1 MDDAELLLA
10 LDGAL
15 AGKTHRRIAIDL
27 YGAAEVDANWYE
39 DGSLRSRVRR
49 RIDRSRRLM
58 NGGYRDLAAAGN
70 RGRPPVDRLSS
81 PAVSGNAV
89 PGRSGAGLSDP
100 AGSASGLFQWPPSH
114 RREPGMSIIEQRYF
128 DTKQAAAYLT
138 VSPGTLAHMRVTG
151 DGPRYAR
158 VGRRVIYALEDLDAW
173 VEERKQRFTGETPG
187 S

>member
-1 MDDAELLLA
+1 
-10 LDGAL
+10 
-15 AGKTHRRIAIDL
+15 
-27 YGAAEVDANWYE
+27 
-39 DGSLRSRVRR
+39 
-49 RIDRSRRLM
+49 
-58 NGGYRDLAAAGN
+58 
-70 RGRPPVDRLSS
+70 
-81 PAVSGNAV
+81 
-89 PGRSGAGLSDP
+89 
-100 AGSASGLFQWPPSH
+100 
-114 RREPGMSIIEQRYF
+114 MSIIEQRYF